1 MATNYLS
8 KPDILNVFVPRLLIQ
23 GGLSN
28 EEYGRIDYR
37 LLHKFATSYTN
48 RWKNCKDV
56 GPDSKFTDISVGDFK
71 CEGKRIDSKGVIEIT
86 PSRDTGAERKFNPE
100 NLNSALALNQAYHFY
115 EAEFIG
121 EHTIKFT
128 VYWCPID
135 ILKKVYQEHGKN
147 GVIRKAKKH
156 LFEPYFKDIVPTV
169 QSANPPLPHEPVS

>member
-1 MATNYLS
+1 MATNCLS

-28 EEYGRIDYR
+28 EEYGGIDYR
-37 LLHKFATSYTN
+37 LLHKFITGYTK
-48 RWKNCKDV
+48 RWKKCKDV
-56 GPDSKFTDISVGDFK
+56 GPDSKFTDISAGDFK
-71 CEGKRIDSKGVIEIT
+71 CEGKRIQCKGYIDIR
-86 PSRDTGAERKFNPE
+86 PSIDTGGKRKFNPE

-135 ILKKVYQEHGKN
+135 ILKKVYQEHGKKGKIN
-147 GVIRKAKKH
+147 QAKKH

-169 QSANPPLPHEPVS
+169 ESANPPLPQPVS